1 MRTLLVLAV
10 VLYFGLCSTPLPAQ
24 TFTAPEMIAREQ
36 AAQRASP
43 DRSASAAV
51 ADRVFNKGDKQA
63 LSELAGLD
71 PVVAIPLLAQFAK
84 DRFTD
89 PEHTAIALAALKK
102 VRGVRDY
109 FRPRI
114 TFLHTQIGGDFDTE
128 HEFQTLALIGSKE
141 AVAAA
146 APFLF
151 DDSNFTNPE
160 PHSDLSGTPLRYQAI
175 DALIKMKLPDAPTN
189 KPFYDSNDDEKKKKK
204 TWWTAHKAEYE
215 Q

>member
-1 MRTLLVLAV
+1 MAV
-10 VLYFGLCSTPLPAQ
+10 
-24 TFTAPEMIAREQ
+24 
-36 AAQRASP
+36 
-43 DRSASAAV
+43 
-51 ADRVFNKGDKQA
+51 
-63 LSELAGLD
+63 
-71 PVVAIPLLAQFAK
+71 PLLAQLAK

-89 PEHTAIALAALKK
+89 PERAAIALTTLKK

-114 TFLHTQIGGDFDTE
+114 AFLHAEIGGDFDTE
-128 HEFQTLALIGSKE
+128 HEFQTLALIGTKE

-189 KPFYDSNDDEKKKKK
+189 KHFYESNDEDIRKWRA
-204 TWWTAHKAEYE
+204 WWTAHKAEYE

>member
-1 MRTLLVLAV
+1 MRTLLVIAI
-10 VLYFGLCSTPLPAQ
+10 VLYAGLCSMPLTAQ
-24 TFTAPEMIAREQ
+24 TFVAPGMAAREQ
-36 AAQRASP
+36 TAQRASQ
-43 DRSASAAV
+43 DWNASAAV
-51 ADRVFNKGDKQA
+51 AERVYKGDRQA
-63 LSELAGLD
+63 LSELADLD
-71 PVVAIPLLAQFAK
+71 PVVALPLLAQFAK

-89 PEHTAIALAALKK
+89 PERAAIALTALKK

-114 TFLHTQIGGDFDTE
+114 TFLHTQTGGDFDTE
-128 HEFQTLALIGSKE
+128 HEFQTLALVGTKE

-151 DDSNFTNPE
+151 DNSNFTNPE
-160 PHSDLSGTPLRYQAI
+160 PNSDFSGTPLRYQAI

-189 KPFYDSNDDEKKKKK
+189 KPFYEANDEDIRKWRA
-204 TWWTAHKAEYE
+204 WWTTHKAEYE